1 QGAIL
6 HPQSGRLWIHEHG
19 PQGGDEINVIAPA
32 TNYGWPVISY
42 GAEYGI
48 GIPVGEGTH
57 KPGMA
62 QPIYYWDPSIAPS
75 GMMFYT
81 GDRFPQWKDNLFVG
95 SLKFQLLV
103 RLEVEGEK
111 VLQEERLLKGELGRI
126 RDVRNGPDGYIYL
139 LTDSPN
145 GQLVRLEP
153 AG

>member
-1 QGAIL
+1 
-6 HPQSGRLWIHEHG
+6 
-19 PQGGDEINVIAPA
+19 
-32 TNYGWPVISY
+32 
-42 GAEYGI
+42 
-48 GIPVGEGTH
+48 
-57 KPGMA
+57 
-62 QPIYYWDPSIAPS
+62 
-75 GMMFYT
+75 
-81 GDRFPQWKDNLFVG
+81 FVG

-153 AG
+153 ADSGRSD